1 MNWIKRWALGLVKS
15 AVLSA
20 VSAVMAEVIDDVL
33 KEAANSRLHPNV
45 QKEIRG
51 SLTRL
56 SVKLID
62 KLDARLTNLKI

>member
-20 VSAVMAEVIDDVL
+20 VSAVLAEVIDDAM
-33 KEAANSRLHPNV
+33 KEAENSRLHPNV

-56 SVKLID
+56 SVQLVNKLE
-62 KLDARLTNLKI
+62 ARLTNLKL